1 LHSSS
6 VVDATHRRAGRL
18 RKRGLVYTTDATPG
32 FSRYRRGSG
41 FAYRQANGKALRQ
54 ATHLARI
61 RSLAIPPA
69 WKDVWISPR
78 PDGHLQ
84 ATGRDARGRKQ
95 YRYHPEW
102 TALTHET
109 KYSRLVDFATA
120 LPALRRR
127 VAADLSSRGMPRSK
141 VLALIAHLLER
152 TMIRVGNREYRRA
165 NGSFGLTTL
174 LDRHVQIEGC
184 SIRFRFR
191 GKGGKVHDVAI
202 ADPRVARL
210 VRNCQ
215 ELPGSQLFQYVD
227 ADGQQQD
234 VGSADVNEYLRSVM
248 GEAFTAKD
256 FRTWAGTV
264 LAAEA
269 LYDVAPGLSRTAAE
283 REVVTAIEA
292 VSGVLGNTRAVC
304 RRCYVHPTII
314 EAFLDGGLGRA
325 IRPSLRRRRV
335 EGLRPMEVAVLA
347 FLQRRLSTGTAK
359 AA

>member
-1 LHSSS
+1 
-6 VVDATHRRAGRL
+6 VEATHRRAGPL
-18 RKRGLVYTTDATPG
+18 RKRGLVYTTDAAPG
-32 FSRYRRGSG
+32 FSRHRRGPGFSYRHTSG
-41 FAYRQANGKALRQ
+41 RTLRQ
-54 ATHLARI
+54 TSHLARI
-61 RSLAIPPA
+61 RALAIPPA
-69 WKDVWISPR
+69 WTNVWICPR

-95 YRYHPEW
+95 YRYHPQW

-109 KYSRLVDFATA
+109 KYSRLVSFATA

-127 VAADLSSRGMPRSK
+127 VAADLSARGLPRSK

-174 LDRHVQIEGC
+174 LDRHVQIEGD

-191 GKGGKVHDVAI
+191 GKGGKLHDVAL

-227 ADGQQQD
+227 AEGQRQD

-269 LYDVAPGLSRTAAE
+269 LREVAPSPSRTGAE
-283 REVVTAIEA
+283 RDVVTAIEA

-304 RRCYVHPTII
+304 RRCYVHPAII
-314 EAFLDGGLGRA
+314 ETFLDGGLERA
-325 IRPSLRRRRV
+325 LRASLRRRRV
-335 EGLRPMEVAVLA
+335 DGLRRMESAVLA
-347 FLQRRLSTGTAK
+347 FLQRRLSTATAQ

>member
-1 LHSSS
+1 M
-6 VVDATHRRAGRL
+6 
-18 RKRGLVYTTDATPG
+18 RGLIYTSDSTPG
-32 FSRYRRGSG
+32 FCRRRSG
-41 FAYRQANGKALRQ
+41 NGFSYSHASGRALRD
-54 ATHLARI
+54 ASHLARI
-61 RSLAIPPA
+61 RALAIPPA
-69 WKDVWISPR
+69 WTDVWICPR

-95 YRYHPEW
+95 YRYHPQW
-102 TALTHET
+102 TAMRHET
-109 KYSRLVDFATA
+109 KYSRLVAFATA

-127 VAADLSSRGMPRSK
+127 VATDLSARGLPRQK

-152 TMIRVGNREYRRA
+152 TMIRVGNREYRRD

-174 LDRHVQIEGC
+174 LDRHVRIDGG
-184 SIRFRFR
+184 SIRFRFK
-191 GKGGKVHDVAI
+191 GKGGKMHDVAL

-215 ELPGSQLFQYVD
+215 ELPGGQLFQYVD
-227 ADGQQQD
+227 DDGNAQD

-248 GEAFTAKD
+248 GEEFTAKD

-269 LYDVAPGLSRTAAE
+269 LHGLPPSTSRTAAE

-292 VSGVLGNTRAVC
+292 VSGILGNTRAVC
-304 RRCYVHPTII
+304 RRCYVHPAII
-314 EAFLDGGLGRA
+314 ETFVDGGLGRA
-325 IRPSLRRRRV
+325 LRPSLRRQRV
-335 EGLRPMEVAVLA
+335 EGLRRMEAAVLA
-347 FLQRRLSTGTAK
+347 FLQRRLTAATAQ